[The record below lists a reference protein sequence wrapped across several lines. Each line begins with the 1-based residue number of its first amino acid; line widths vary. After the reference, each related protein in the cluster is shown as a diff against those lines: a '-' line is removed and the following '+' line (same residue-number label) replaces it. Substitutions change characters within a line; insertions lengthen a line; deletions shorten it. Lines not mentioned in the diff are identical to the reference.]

1 MPVGFARSILG
12 YSAPVSGGGGIS
24 LDPPVWTSS
33 PTIAE
38 YTRTSMGASPLPGRF
53 GHDVDVSDDGLWVV
67 GGAQQTSSYQGSVH
81 IYNVDGNSWQNISN
95 PNATSNEYFGASV
108 SMSGDGYYLAVGAYG
123 VNDGALSNKGAVYI
137 YKRTGSTFSLETTIS
152 PPTEVT
158 NASSF
163 FGRYVDISYNGDH
176 LLITSSQ
183 YDGVFYYT
191 RSGST
196 WTKQVLIDG
205 SAKTDSNASL
215 GQFGY
220 TARLSKTSSST
231 TTPSHMIIGG
241 YATSYS
247 GNNLTGAAHI
257 YAGSGSSWSL
267 QHEMYG
273 STNDFMGHS
282 GLAINEDASIAYVGL
297 PGYSGT
303 GWGGNGRIQTLTR
316 SGSTWSNSTVI
327 SPSDSAGMFGFG
339 LDISN
344 DATYIIASG
353 YAYSS
358 YKGRAYVYER
368 SGSTYTLRHT
378 ANWSNATTY
387 PAAFGRDVKISP
399 TGNHAVIGA
408 YNNSTLTGGGVQ
420 FLTAATS

>member
-1 MPVGFARSILG
+1 MPIGFARSILVN
-12 YSAPVSGGGGIS
+12 AAAIGGGGVS
-24 LDPPVWTSS
+24 LASPDWTSS

-38 YTRTSMGASPLPGRF
+38 YTRTSMGASTLPGRF
-53 GHDVDVSDDGLWVV
+53 GYDVDVSDDGLWVV

-81 IYNVDGNSWQNISN
+81 IYNVDADSWQNISN
-95 PNATSNEYFGASV
+95 PTATASEFFGATV
-108 SMSGDGYYLAVGAYG
+108 SLSGDGYYLAVGAYG

-152 PPTEVT
+152 PPAEVT

-163 FGRYVDISYNGDH
+163 FGGYVDISYNGDH

-196 WTKQVLIDG
+196 WTKEVLIDG

-231 TTPSHMIIGG
+231 PTPSHMIIGG
-241 YATSYS
+241 YASSYN
-247 GNNLTGAAHI
+247 GNSSAGAAHI

-273 STNDFMGHS
+273 ASGSDFMGHS
-282 GLAINEDASIAYVGL
+282 GLAINEDASIAYVNI
-297 PGYSGT
+297 PGYNGLGFS
-303 GWGGNGRIQTLTR
+303 GNGRIQTLTR
-316 SGSTWSNSTVI
+316 SGSTWSNSTIIDPV
-327 SPSDSAGMFGFG
+327 DSGTLMFGWG

-344 DATYIIASG
+344 DAQYMITGG
-353 YAYSS
+353 YGYSS

-378 ANWSNATTY
+378 ADWSNASTY
-387 PAAFGRDVKISP
+387 PGSFGRDVKMSP

-408 YNNSTLTGGGVQ
+408 FNNKTLTGGGVQ
-420 FLTAATS
+420 FLTAAT